1 MIDPEIESALNRELL
16 IFLREELVAQGDG
29 PNGLYQ
35 WYRNKFI
42 PENIGL
48 APYDRAIARFVCEH
62 CGSFDRFIEIGA
74 GIGQECMLLALNRR
88 RTWAVETGHINF
100 AMMKRAVAR
109 VTEQIDPDLPRYM
122 TYDSGLVSKTSAGV
136 RYS

>member
-1 MIDPEIESALNRELL
+1 MDSAIEASLNRELL
-16 IFLREELVAQGDG
+16 IFLKEELAAQGDG
-29 PNGLYQ
+29 PDGLYQ
-35 WYRNKFI
+35 WYRNRFI
-42 PENIGL
+42 PASIGL
-48 APYDRAIARFVCEH
+48 APYDRAIVRFVLEN

-109 VTEQIDPDLPRYM
+109 VTERIDPDLPSYM
-122 TYDSGLVSKTSAGV
+122 TMI
-136 RYS
+136 